1 MSGVTRRAA
10 LQGVTV
16 AVSIGSAGCTDLFYG
31 SSPGVIITT
40 EPVATIQTASET
52 TTVVHFEKLP
62 QSEQSF
68 ARIAVES
75 GTYLT
80 CDATDAMYSFAH
92 RAAGDP
98 SYLIYEHSSYA
109 LHVSIHDEV
118 YADSAPV
125 PDEVPDC

>member
-1 MSGVTRRAA
+1 MAIS
-10 LQGVTV
+10 L
-16 AVSIGSAGCTDLFYG
+16 GSAGCTDFFYG
-31 SSPGVIITT
+31 SSPGVIIST
-40 EPVATIQTASET
+40 EPVANVQTASET

-62 QSEQSF
+62 QSEQAF
-68 ARIAVES
+68 VRAAVKS
-75 GTYLT
+75 GAYLM

-98 SYLIYEHSSYA
+98 SYLIYEQSSYT
-109 LHVSIHDEV
+109 LHVSIYDEV